1 MVAAGAGHDGG
12 PVGAGEAVPDQAV
25 GVGYAPPHFTRWTLG
40 FPPRWGQ
47 VRSVQRVPACGRGRC
62 RVGRSGRWGSDA
74 GAVRRWGSGRG
85 GPPSARARRPGSGG
99 EPGNGGEA
107 GPGPLAG
114 VGRVVVRPG
123 NGPPT
128 SSATAWACSA
138 RCTVVASL
146 SDRCR
151 GSDPGSFL
159 QGFPS
164 LPGGLARGEPAD
176 GNPTQGSWPRRP
188 VAVTRAMRVS
198 GKAVVTAA
206 SRWKAGMGGFRS
218 FGRRGAHVQRR
229 HLPYLPR
236 LGHRNLSPDH
246 DGPPPNRP
254 RSHNLTTGCSCHW
267 VPSTALRSGERP
279 AERDDSC
286 GAPCPVLAQGSV
298 LGEQGRDDDEGRSNF
313 PTRCSE
319 VGQTC
324 SGDLPTHCVALAGA
338 RRAVRGRARTRV
350 RRCRTGRT

>member
-1 MVAAGAGHDGG
+1 MLAHGGRGAAGRPGRARWRASGGWWCGPGTGPRRRRRRPGHARR
-12 PVGAGEAVPDQAV
+12 GAPWSPASATAAEAL
-25 GVGYAPPHFTRWTLG
+25 TRAHSSRA
-40 FPPRWGQ
+40 FR
-47 VRSVQRVPACGRGRC
+47 RC
-62 RVGRSGRWGSDA
+62 RVAWRGGAGRWQPHA
-74 GAVRRWGSGRG
+74 GFVAAQAGGGDQGDEGVGEGGRDGGVEVEGGHGRVPFVRAARG
-85 GPPSARARRPGSGG
+85 GH
-99 EPGNGGEA
+99 
-107 GPGPLAG
+107 L
-114 VGRVVVRPG
+114 
-123 NGPPT
+123 
-128 SSATAWACSA
+128 
-138 RCTVVASL
+138 
-146 SDRCR
+146 
-151 GSDPGSFL
+151 
-159 QGFPS
+159 
-164 LPGGLARGEPAD
+164 
-176 GNPTQGSWPRRP
+176 
-188 VAVTRAMRVS
+188 
-198 GKAVVTAA
+198 
-206 SRWKAGMGGFRS
+206 
-218 FGRRGAHVQRR
+218 QRR